1 VRIRRYLLGAL
12 FLPLVGVVMVV
23 AVLAGPWSPLAL
35 DRADARYIAGDTAG
49 ARAAYEAAAEGWHFP
64 STRAEA
70 ARRAGLLALH
80 EGDATAA
87 AEWLRRAVDLEPA
100 AEARGELRTQ
110 LASVYLELFD
120 DPVRAA
126 EQFEAARVERGS
138 AEPALEAARAWERAG
153 LNDRAHE
160 AYGEAL
166 RGLPAGAGREEARD
180 GLERVEKTLDG
191 AATRG

>member
-1 VRIRRYLLGAL
+1 MPIRRYLLGAL
-12 FLPLVGVVMVV
+12 AVPVGAAALVL
-23 AVLAGPWSPLAL
+23 AVLLGPWSPLAL
-35 DRADARYIAGDTAG
+35 DRADARYIAGDVAG

-87 AEWLRRAVDLEPA
+87 AAWLRRAVELEPS
-100 AEARGELRTQ
+100 AELRGELRTQ
-110 LASVYLELFD
+110 LASVYLESFG

-153 LNDRAHE
+153 QADRAHE
-160 AYGEAL
+160 AYGEAM
-166 RGLPAGAGREEARD
+166 RGLPAGAGREEARE
-180 GLERVEKTLDG
+180 GLERVEKQLD
-191 AATRG
+191 ASVRG